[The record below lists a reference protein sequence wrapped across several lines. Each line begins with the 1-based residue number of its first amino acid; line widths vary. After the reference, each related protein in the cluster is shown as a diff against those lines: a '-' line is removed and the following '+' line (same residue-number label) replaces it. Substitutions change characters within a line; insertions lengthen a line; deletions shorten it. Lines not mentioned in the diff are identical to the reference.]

1 VSDTGIIDWTEVP
14 PLPGRVLSKPELRR
28 SKPDRASF
36 LAQPRNPITVVLDGV
51 SGSYNLGALFR
62 LCDAFLVERLVICG
76 RHERR
81 GAPQPATPLLRKRK
95 LVQAAMGAQRWVPW
109 AEEPDAAAVVRAAKA
124 AGAWIAAVELTV
136 DSVSPAAMQPRLP
149 AVLVLG
155 DERFGISPEVLT
167 YADQTIAIPMLG
179 MANSLNV
186 ATAGAIVLHELALRA
201 VPAARIRMPARLPR
215 HQQVTG

>member
-14 PLPGRVLSKPELRR
+14 PLPGRVLPKPELRR

-51 SGSYNLGALFR
+51 SGSYNLGALLR

-81 GAPQPATPLLRKRK
+81 GAPQPVTPLLRKRK

-109 AEEPDAAAVVRAAKA
+109 AEEPDAATVVRAAKA
-124 AGAWIAAVELTV
+124 AGAWIAAVELTAE
-136 DSVSPAAMQPRLP
+136 SVSPAAMQPRLP

-155 DERFGISPEVLT
+155 GERCGISPEVLAC
-167 YADQTIAIPMLG
+167 ADQAVAIPMLG

-186 ATAGAIVLHELALRA
+186 ATAGAIVLHELVLRA
-201 VPAARIRMPARLPR
+201 VPAARVRMPAKLPR
-215 HQQVTG
+215 HQ